1 MTLSRRS
8 RVLLIVAAIALA
20 VPVAAVAV
28 SVQAGPGNDEAGA
41 GAGQTAPAPSAP
53 EREPAPVPEAS
64 VAASPS
70 PSPSA
75 DPEPAPSPAPSE
87 PPASPSPSE
96 PFQPVTGELEDDAAA
111 GLVEAALVVPDAAAA
126 PDEGE
131 LKTLLADIAAGSY
144 RAELE
149 AQWLELEAN
158 GWSYTGAPAVTALE
172 VLALEEDAEPATA
185 ELRVCIDSSDVRLVD
200 ADGEPVG
207 SPEGVV
213 PEAAHLFSLVRE
225 DDTWRVTART
235 FPDDPTC

>member
-28 SVQAGPGNDEAGA
+28 SVQAGSGDGEAGA
-41 GAGQTAPAPSAP
+41 GAGQTAPAPAAP

-70 PSPSA
+70 PSAS
-75 DPEPAPSPAPSE
+75 PEPAPSPAPSG

-96 PFQPVTGELEDDAAA
+96 PFRPVTGELEDDAAA

-158 GWSYTGAPAVTALE
+158 GWSYTGAPTVTALE
-172 VLALEEDAEPATA
+172 ILALEEDAEPATA
-185 ELRVCIDSSDVRLVD
+185 QLRACIDSSDVTLVD
-200 ADGEPVG
+200 AEGEPVG
-207 SPEGVV
+207 SPEGVM